1 MILRIA
7 DIPVCIS
14 IDPALG
20 ELPLPASYSAF
31 IEADSFYEANEAD
44 GFYETNEATGSAGA
58 TEKSGEAPTLKPTL
72 RPTPTLPPAQT
83 LKPTQKQNQGSPAFS
98 VASVAPVAPAAP
110 KEKEEEVTLRV
121 TQGEAPFSIEGLTPV
136 ATGVNDLGEARL
148 YEKGGIYVVALSATT
163 GEPFRLMRLDR
174 GFGGAT
180 LWLPAGNRH
189 NLFTIDSMLRI
200 LFAQAAVSRDA
211 LAVHASTVVA
221 DGFAYLFMGKSGTGK
236 STHSSLWIKT
246 FPGVELLNDDNPIL
260 RLQPDGTVRVYGS
273 PWSGKTPCYRNA
285 SAPVRAI
292 VRLRQAPANEYRPLA
307 DIEAFTAI
315 LPGVSAI
322 TSDRALYNRAA
333 TTVIELTRRVSIGT
347 LLCLP
352 DAAAARLCRKATE
365 ADGFYGANEAYCF
378 LGANVPRGWG
388 GPTYKPGDPPTL
400 KPTPTLPPAQTLK
413 QTQKPTQGSPAF
425 SLAPFAPVA
434 PAAPSKKKEKEKK
447 H

>member
-1 MILRIA
+1 MILKIA

-14 IDPALG
+14 IDPKLG
-20 ELPLPASYSAF
+20 ELKLPASYA
-31 IEADSFYEANEAD
+31 
-44 GFYETNEATGSAGA
+44 
-58 TEKSGEAPTLKPTL
+58 
-72 RPTPTLPPAQT
+72 
-83 LKPTQKQNQGSPAFS
+83 AFS
-98 VASVAPVAPAAP
+98 VAPVDPVAPVAP
-110 KEKEEEVTLRV
+110 KEEKEEVTLRV
-121 TQGEAPFSIEGLTPV
+121 TEGEAPFSIEGLTPV

-352 DAAAARLCRKATE
+352 DAAAARLCFSSFHGAN
-365 ADGFYGANEAYCF
+365 GFYGAN
-378 LGANVPRGWG
+378 GATESTGATEKSG
-388 GPTYKPGDPPTL
+388 ETPTL
-400 KPTPTLPPAQTLK
+400 KPTPTQTQAPTQK
-413 QTQKPTQGSPAF
+413 PTQKPTQGSTAF
-425 SLAPFAPVA
+425 SVAPVDPVAPVA
-434 PAAPSKKKEKEKK
+434 S
-447 H
+447 

>member
-20 ELPLPASYSAF
+20 ELSLPASYAPF
-31 IEADSFYEANEAD
+31 IE
-44 GFYETNEATGSAGA
+44 
-58 TEKSGEAPTLKPTL
+58 GEAPES
-72 RPTPTLPPAQT
+72 RE
-83 LKPTQKQNQGSPAFS
+83 GS
-98 VASVAPVAPAAP
+98 V
-110 KEKEEEVTLRV
+110 VTLRV

-136 ATGVNDLGEARL
+136 ATSVNDLGEARL

-365 ADGFYGANEAYCF
+365 ADGFYGANGATESAGATEKSGEA
-378 LGANVPRGWG
+378 
-388 GPTYKPGDPPTL
+388 PTL
-400 KPTPTLPPAQTLK
+400 KPTLRPTPTLPQAQTL
-413 QTQKPTQGSPAF
+413 KPTQGSPAF

-434 PAAPSKKKEKEKK
+434 PVAPSKKKEKEKNTK
-447 H
+447 

>member
-14 IDPALG
+14 IDPELG

-31 IEADSFYEANEAD
+31 IEADSFYEANEA
-44 GFYETNEATGSAGA
+44 TGSAVA
-58 TEKSGEAPTLKPTL
+58 TEKSGEAPTLKNPQQ
-72 RPTPTLPPAQT
+72 AQAQN
-83 LKPTQKQNQGSPAFS
+83 LKQNQGSPAFS

-110 KEKEEEVTLRV
+110 KEKEEVTLRV
-121 TQGEAPFSIEGLTPV
+121 TEGKAPFSIEGLTPV

-148 YEKGGIYVVALSATT
+148 YEKGGIYVVALSATI

-246 FPGVELLNDDNPIL
+246 FPGIELLNDDNPIL

-333 TTVIELTRRVSIGT
+333 TTVIELTRRVSIGI

-365 ADGFYGANEAYCF
+365 ADGFYGANGATESAGATEKSGEA
-378 LGANVPRGWG
+378 
-388 GPTYKPGDPPTL
+388 PTL
-400 KPTPTLPPAQTLK
+400 KP
-413 QTQKPTQGSPAF
+413 TQKPTQGSSAF
-425 SLAPFAPVA
+425 SVA
-434 PAAPSKKKEKEKK
+434 PAAPAAPAAPVVPSKKKEKEKK

>member
-1 MILRIA
+1 MILKIA

-14 IDPALG
+14 IDPKLG
-20 ELPLPASYSAF
+20 ELPLPASY
-31 IEADSFYEANEAD
+31 
-44 GFYETNEATGSAGA
+44 
-58 TEKSGEAPTLKPTL
+58 APFL
-72 RPTPTLPPAQT
+72 A
-83 LKPTQKQNQGSPAFS
+83 NQGSPALS
-98 VASVAPVAPAAP
+98 VAPADPVASVAP
-110 KEKEEEVTLRV
+110 KEKKEVTLRV
-121 TQGEAPFSIEGLTPV
+121 TEGEAPFSIEGLTPV

-163 GEPFRLMRLDR
+163 GESFRLMRLDR

-352 DAAAARLCRKATE
+352 DAAAARLCFGSFHGAN
-365 ADGFYGANEAYCF
+365 GFYGANGASESTGATEKSGEA
-378 LGANVPRGWG
+378 
-388 GPTYKPGDPPTL
+388 PTL
-400 KPTPTLPPAQTLK
+400 KNPQQAQAQNLK
-413 QTQKPTQGSPAF
+413 QNQGSPDF
-425 SLAPFAPVA
+425 SVAPVDPTAPVA
-434 PAAPSKKKEKEKK
+434 P
-447 H
+447 